1 MKNNLYQEFIVPLK
15 HSCHSM
21 RMVAFIVFLFLGIP
35 YATEVYS
42 QKMRVTVVSKNIS
55 TGQVLKEIE
64 SQTDYLFVYDVK
76 EVDLDRRVDIRAED
90 RPVSEV
96 LDEVF
101 EGTGVHY
108 AMEGKNIM
116 LMKRTQQEVR
126 TLQQQNAVRTLE
138 GVVTDESGVPII
150 GANIKVEGTTT
161 GTITDLDGRFTLD
174 VPENPVLQIS
184 YIGYISQNVKVN
196 GKRDITIRLIEDT
209 QALDEVV
216 VVGYGTMKKS
226 DLTGAVI
233 SANLKDFEKAPN
245 TNILQSLQGTV
256 PGLNIGQTTA
266 SGTTP
271 DISIRGTN
279 TLSGNKSVLIVLDGI
294 IYNSS
299 LSSINP
305 NDIESIDVL
314 KDASAT
320 AVYGAQAA
328 NGVLLI
334 TTKRGK
340 QGKTKVDF
348 STAYTVSSPT
358 KNLRPMNRQEYLDFT
373 REYWYDEAYLGPDYK
388 TPNPDFDLASK
399 LPDAI
404 MMDTNQ
410 PDGIVPYD
418 YNWWDEGTQTGHIW
432 ENKLSLSGGN
442 EMISYLMSFAN
453 TSKR

>member
-1 MKNNLYQEFIVPLK
+1 
-15 HSCHSM
+15 M

-42 QKMRVTVVSKNIS
+42 QRMRVTVVSKNIS

-116 LMKRTQQEVR
+116 LMKRTQQEVHI
-126 TLQQQNAVRTLE
+126 LQQQNAVRTLE

-209 QALDEVV
+209 QTLDEVV

-233 SANLKDFEKAPN
+233 SANLKDFEKAPQYQHPSVF
-245 TNILQSLQGTV
+245 T
-256 PGLNIGQTTA
+256 
-266 SGTTP
+266 
-271 DISIRGTN
+271 
-279 TLSGNKSVLIVLDGI
+279 GNRPRVEYRANHSFRH
-294 IYNSS
+294 NS
-299 LSSINP
+299 
-305 NDIESIDVL
+305 
-314 KDASAT
+314 
-320 AVYGAQAA
+320 
-328 NGVLLI
+328 
-334 TTKRGK
+334 
-340 QGKTKVDF
+340 
-348 STAYTVSSPT
+348 
-358 KNLRPMNRQEYLDFT
+358 
-373 REYWYDEAYLGPDYK
+373 
-388 TPNPDFDLASK
+388 
-399 LPDAI
+399 
-404 MMDTNQ
+404 
-410 PDGIVPYD
+410 
-418 YNWWDEGTQTGHIW
+418 
-432 ENKLSLSGGN
+432 
-442 EMISYLMSFAN
+442 
-453 TSKR
+453 